1 MIRVDETAMS
11 EWIDIEIERLE
22 RLLADLKRIRARA
35 APTAADLDGTPV
47 IDGYRIARR
56 DVLCLVG
63 EVTGH
68 PRLGNRNTITTE
80 LWLFAPTLGWART
93 LSRFYRLGQPIDEAN
108 DEVDDDA
115 GDGAGGQW

>member
-22 RLLADLKRIRARA
+22 RLLADLKRIRSRA
-35 APTAADLDGTPV
+35 GPTAADLDGTPV

-68 PRLGNRNTITTE
+68 PRLGNRKALPPSPPRRNAQVVDFCAAQWSE
-80 LWLFAPTLGWART
+80 FAPPLTA
-93 LSRFYRLGQPIDEAN
+93 
-108 DEVDDDA
+108 
-115 GDGAGGQW
+115 